1 MRHIDLS
8 ADILLKTLSIEG
20 IDSSTSR
27 QPQDTYPS
35 HLEKFLAKHILDS
48 TKEGISSVL
57 VRMDGSGFLHDFKK
71 ITLEENLFT
80 LRNFVIKKQTKECP
94 LKSEEHQ
101 NTTSPELTKIKL
113 KERLQGKDAAVI
125 ISEDDGNNSFLQK
138 SEGQDETTENSSN
151 IPETS
156 HKDQTRIK

>member
-1 MRHIDLS
+1 MT
-8 ADILLKTLSIEG
+8 ADTLLKTLSIEG

-27 QPQDTYPS
+27 QQQDTDPS
-35 HLEKFLAKHILDS
+35 HLEKLLAKYILDS

-57 VRMDGSGFLHDFKK
+57 VRMDGSRFLHDIKK
-71 ITLEENLFT
+71 ITQEENNFT
-80 LRNFVIKKQTKECP
+80 LRNFVLKKQTEECP
-94 LKSEEHQ
+94 LKSQGHQ
-101 NTTSPELTKIKL
+101 NKNSPELTKIKL

-125 ISEDDGNNSFLQK
+125 ISEDDGNYSFLQK

-156 HKDQTRIK
+156 HKYQTRIKY